1 MKLGMVGLG
10 RMGGNMAQR
19 LRAGGHTVVG
29 YDVSPDSGRDVD
41 SLEALVASLQAPRA
55 VWVMVPAGSPTDATI
70 GQLSNLLEPG
80 DLVIDGGNTRYRDDQ
95 RHAKEL
101 AEDGIHFVDVG
112 TSGGVWGRTEGY
124 ALMAGGSDED
134 FESIR
139 PVLETLKPDG
149 DSGLVHAGPVG
160 AGHYVK
166 MVHNGI
172 EYGMMQALG
181 EGYAMMEASDL
192 VDNPRDVCDSW
203 REGSVVRSWLL
214 DLLVRALDAD
224 AGLAH
229 IAGKAEETGE
239 AKWMVQDGLEMGV
252 PLPVTAASL
261 FARQN
266 SQLDDPMT
274 MKVVAALRNQFGG
287 HAVDKE

>member
-1 MKLGMVGLG
+1 MKIGMIGLG
-10 RMGGNMAQR
+10 RMGGNMAAR
-19 LRAGGHTVVG
+19 LRDGGHVVVG
-29 YDVSPDSGRDVD
+29 YDQSPQSGRDVD
-41 SLEALVASLQAPRA
+41 SLPALVEALEPPRT
-55 VWVMVPAGSPTDATI
+55 VWVMVPAGRPTDDTI
-70 GQLSNLLEPG
+70 DQLGSLLEQG
-80 DLVIDGGNTRYRDDQ
+80 DLVIDGGNTRYREDQ

-101 AEDGIHFVDVG
+101 AERGIGFVDVG
-112 TSGGVWGRTEGY
+112 TSGGVWGRERGY
-124 ALMAGGSDED
+124 ALMAGGSDAD
-134 FESIR
+134 FDRIK
-139 PVLETLKPDG
+139 PILETLKPAG

-166 MVHNGI
+166 MIHNGI

-181 EGYAMMEASDL
+181 EGYAMMHASEL

-214 DLLVRALDAD
+214 DLLVRALDED
-224 AGLAH
+224 QDLEH
-229 IAGKAEETGE
+229 VVGKAEETGE
-239 AKWMVQDGLEMGV
+239 ARWMVQDGLDMGV

-266 SQLDDPMT
+266 SQIDDPMT

-287 HAVDKE
+287 HAVVKE

>member
-1 MKLGMVGLG
+1 MRIGMIGLG
-10 RMGGNMAQR
+10 RMGGNMAAR
-19 LRAGGHTVVG
+19 LRDGGHVVVG
-29 YDVSPDSGRDVD
+29 YDQSPQSGRDVD
-41 SLEALVASLQAPRA
+41 SLPALVEALEPPRT
-55 VWVMVPAGSPTDATI
+55 VWVMVPAGRPTDDTI
-70 GQLSNLLEPG
+70 DQLGSLLEQG
-80 DLVIDGGNTRYRDDQ
+80 DLVIDGGNTRYREDQ

-101 AEDGIHFVDVG
+101 AERGIGFVDVG
-112 TSGGVWGRTEGY
+112 TSGGVWGRERGY
-124 ALMAGGSDED
+124 ALMAGGSDAD
-134 FESIR
+134 FDRIK
-139 PVLETLKPDG
+139 PILETLKPAG

-166 MVHNGI
+166 MIHNGI

-181 EGYAMMEASDL
+181 EGYAMMHASEL

-214 DLLVRALDAD
+214 DLLVRALDED
-224 AGLAH
+224 QDLEH
-229 IAGKAEETGE
+229 VVGKAEETGE
-239 AKWMVQDGLEMGV
+239 ARWMVQDGLDMGV

-266 SQLDDPMT
+266 SQIDDPMT

-287 HAVDKE
+287 HAVVKE